1 MTRGR
6 LVWVTVLLTAAQIG
20 ASVQGWSGMS
30 IVLFAASWWNWG
42 YIFAPEV
49 DGWVERRRV
58 ARREEALAELH
69 ADLDR
74 QARESIRVRLLRDFD
89 VDRPDAVGYQWSPFE
104 GRLIVRRSVDGL
116 IINETF
122 EDIVERDGE
131 R

>member
-20 ASVQGWSGMS
+20 ASVRGWSGAS
-30 IVLFAASWWNWG
+30 VLLFAATWWCWG
-42 YIFAPEV
+42 YIFAPTI

-58 ARREEALAELH
+58 ARREEALAKRH
-69 ADLDR
+69 IDLDR

-89 VDRPDAVGYQWSPFE
+89 VDRSDAVGYQWLPFE
-104 GRLIVRRSVDGL
+104 GRLIVQRSVDGG

-122 EDIVERDGE
+122 ENMVERAGE